1 MLRVT
6 VQTLKIISILTVAGL
21 ILLGSK
27 AGFDYAMGR
36 TADPRVGTQ
45 ISFQVSQ
52 DDDANA
58 VAQRLVDTKMIRS
71 KTLFTTQM
79 RLSSGNLVPGTYT
92 LTHGMSVPDIIS
104 TITNDG
110 SSTTAQN
117 AQASPSA
124 TVATGQVTAVP
135 GWRAE
140 QDAQAFADGGLP
152 GGTQAF
158 MDATKQDYSQQF
170 PFLSDRPQGASLEG
184 YLFPDT
190 YTVSNSTGAEDEVLA
205 MLSNFDSEFSPDMR
219 QRAQDMNLSIYQVL
233 TIASI
238 VEREAAVDSERPT
251 IAAVYL
257 NRLDAGMTL
266 DADPTVQYVIGTSD
280 KWWPTLEPGDPQK
293 PGANSPYN
301 TYINQG
307 LPPGPICNPG
317 KASINAV
324 LNPDNVDYLYFVAKN
339 DGSGEHAFATTLD
352 EQQQNIDT
360 YLNGNGSGGSTTDG
374 GNTGTTG
381 TGNNAADMPTPT
393 DVPAP

>member
-1 MLRVT
+1 MT
-6 VQTLKIISILTVAGL
+6 VQTLKIISIVTVAGL
-21 ILLGSK
+21 IILGSK

-36 TADPRVGTQ
+36 SADPSVGTQ
-45 ISFQVSQ
+45 ISFQVTQ
-52 DDDANA
+52 DDDADA
-58 VAQRLVDTKMIRS
+58 VAQRLVDADMIRS
-71 KTLFTTQM
+71 KAVFTTQM
-79 RLSSGNLVPGTYT
+79 RFSSGNLVPGTYT

-104 TITNDG
+104 AITDDG
-110 SSTTAQN
+110 SGTGAQN
-117 AQASPSA
+117 AQASA
-124 TVATGQVTAVP
+124 TPTVMTGQVTAVP

-152 GGTQAF
+152 GGEQAF

-170 PFLSDRPQGASLEG
+170 PFLNDRPQGASLEG

-190 YTVSNSTGAEDEVLA
+190 YTVSGNTGAEDEVLA
-205 MLSNFDSEFSPDMR
+205 MLTNFDSEFSNDMR
-219 QRAQDMNLSIYQVL
+219 QRAQEMNLSVYQVL
-233 TIASI
+233 TVASI
-238 VEREAAVDSERPT
+238 VEREAVVDTERPT

-257 NRLDAGMTL
+257 NRLEAGMTL
-266 DADPTVQYVIGTSD
+266 DADPTVQYVIGTSA

-293 PGANSPYN
+293 PDADSPYN

-317 KASINAV
+317 KASIQAV

-360 YLNGNGSGGSTTDG
+360 YLNGNGSGGSTTNG
-374 GNTGTTG
+374 GDTGAGTD
-381 TGNNAADMPTPT
+381 TGNNAADVPTPT